1 MNIKQ
6 VWGLLKQTGSEWI
19 DDRAPTLAAALAYY
33 TIFSIAPLL
42 VIAVAVAGFF
52 FGGDAVRGD
61 VQRELH
67 GLVGQSGAK
76 VIEDMMVSA
85 SNPGDGILATVFG
98 VAVLLLGA
106 SGVFTELQETMNVVW
121 KVKSPPVSGV
131 LNFIRLRFLSFAMVL
146 GIGFLLLV
154 SLLLTAALA
163 AVGAYFD
170 HLMPGWLGVWHL
182 VNLGVSFGVI
192 TLLFALIYKILP
204 DTNVAWRDVW
214 LGAAVTALLFNLGK
228 FAIGFYL
235 GKTSVASSYGA
246 AGSVAILLIWVYYSA
261 QILFLGAEFTQ
272 VYAKHRRPRLLRE
285 RAFPKSRSGRP
296 TKVPEEPSQ
305 WLPS

>member
-1 MNIKQ
+1 MNRKQ
-6 VWGLLKQTGSEWI
+6 GWALLKQTASEWI

-33 TIFSIAPLL
+33 TIFSLAPLL
-42 VIAVAVAGFF
+42 IIAVAVAGFF
-52 FGGDAVRGD
+52 FGAEAVRGD
-61 VQRELH
+61 VQRELQE
-67 GLVGQSGAK
+67 LVGQSGAK

-85 SNPGDGILATVFG
+85 SKPGDGIFATVFG
-98 VAVLLLGA
+98 VAVLLFGA

-121 KVKSPPVSGV
+121 KVKSPPAGGV

-163 AVGAYFD
+163 AIGSYFD
-170 HLMPGWLGVWHL
+170 HLIPGWIGVWHL
-182 VNLGVSFGVI
+182 VNLGVSFGVV

-204 DTNVAWRDVW
+204 DTKVAWRDVW

-228 FAIGFYL
+228 FAIGLYL

-272 VYAKHRRPRLLRE
+272 VYAEHRRPRSFRRRASPHLRAGE
-285 RAFPKSRSGRP
+285 VVDDRTTGLSS
-296 TKVPEEPSQ
+296 
-305 WLPS
+305 